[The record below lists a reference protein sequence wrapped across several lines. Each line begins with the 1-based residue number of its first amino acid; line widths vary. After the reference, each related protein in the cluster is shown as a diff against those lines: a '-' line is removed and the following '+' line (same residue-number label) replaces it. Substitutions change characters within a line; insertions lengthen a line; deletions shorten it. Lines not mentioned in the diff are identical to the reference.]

1 MRDEFFGHHDI
12 AAMSDDEFDRYRRE
26 LYRQHD
32 RWLAEIEEEQRRAA
46 TEDRAQEGRETDAAA
61 PYVRKSPPD
70 DLSFTETENALEAA
84 PAVETESSED
94 EPCFTEV
101 QFDTLAYVLNEL
113 RKQWEQDI
121 ERAQQRILQA
131 TVRLALPGE
140 LAERE
145 VHDLRARVIQA
156 EQKIERQLKA
166 AIGDDSVVDLPPG
179 FWKRD
184 IA

>member
-1 MRDEFFGHHDI
+1 MSNELFGHHDI
-12 AAMSDDEFDRYRRE
+12 AAMSDDEFDRYRAE

-32 RWLAEIEEEQRRAA
+32 RWLAEVEHEKSVAQRKALA
-46 TEDRAQEGRETDAAA
+46 
-61 PYVRKSPPD
+61 SPPV
-70 DLSFTETENALEAA
+70 TETETEEVGVMYRNDSGDALDGVPAA
-84 PAVETESSED
+84 ETEPSD
-94 EPCFTEV
+94 EEWCFTEE
-101 QFDTLAYVLNEL
+101 QFEALAFALHEL
-113 RKQWEQDI
+113 RKEFEEGI